1 MITHYPRYSPQEY
14 NRLMDAAK
22 LRAGQL
28 RREAISD
35 FWSSC
40 RAAFGI
46 RAAKL
51 ASRRSTNPARPS

>member
-1 MITHYPRYSPQEY
+1 MITHYPRYSPHEY

-28 RREAISD
+28 RREAIRD

-40 RAAFGI
+40 RAACGTLL
-46 RAAKL
+46 AKL
-51 ASRRSTNPARPS
+51 ASRRSTDPARPF